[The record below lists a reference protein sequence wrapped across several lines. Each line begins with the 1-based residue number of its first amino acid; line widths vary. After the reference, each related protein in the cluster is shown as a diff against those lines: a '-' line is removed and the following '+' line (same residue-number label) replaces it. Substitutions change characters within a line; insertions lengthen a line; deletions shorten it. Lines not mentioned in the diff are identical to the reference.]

1 MFTPFINS
9 LLICVVC
16 VISFKTNVISQSYS
30 NVEIFGLENV
40 KINEKT
46 VAQITN
52 NTLIQKAQVLKNDL
66 VQQGYLACGIDSVF
80 KKDSLH
86 HKAKIYFYL
95 GEKYE
100 WVQLHFTEVN
110 KQLIQQSGYSEK
122 DYTNKPINPTKLAK
136 LIENILLY
144 YENNGYPF
152 VQVSLNEIVISNNKI
167 SASLNIVKGPLFQI
181 KSIQIKGDE
190 EVDKKIVHTLI
201 NIKEGDLFNQE
212 LIYNISSRIKETP
225 FLEEIRSAEYEFTEE
240 HCNVYLYIKNKNAN
254 SFNAIIGILP
264 SDNGKINITG
274 DARIKLLSTLHKG
287 ELLDINWRKLL
298 PLTQNLNL
306 HVNYPFL
313 FNTNFGID
321 SKFDLY
327 KKDTSYIDLN
337 IGLGVIYQLSTSSQ
351 LTAYFNN
358 RRSDLISTIP
368 YQFLT
373 QLPNF
378 ADVTITSYGILY
390 KTSTLNYKFNPTKG
404 LDFELNASAGAK
416 KIRKNSGLNEIVY
429 QGINLSSSNYRAEI
443 NAQYYIPIKRRSA
456 LKTALNSGFIINE
469 SIFEN
474 ELFRLGGNRTIRG
487 FDEES
492 IFASTYGIF
501 TLEYRYLL
509 EENSALFAFAEG
521 AKMEKNTRNSYSNFD
536 LYSFGAGINFQTKPG
551 IFSVS
556 YALGAVIGNPL
567 LIRSAK
573 IHFGFINY
581 F

>member
-1 MFTPFINS
+1 MRPKYLIARLVSILLAVSSISAQSFNHVELFGVENIKLNDKIINQ
-9 LLICVVC
+9 I
-16 VISFKTNVISQSYS
+16 
-30 NVEIFGLENV
+30 
-40 KINEKT
+40 T
-46 VAQITN
+46 VAN
-52 NTLIQKAQVLKNDL
+52 LHQKAQQLKNDIL
-66 VQQGYLACGIDSVF
+66 KQGYLTCGIDSIVKEDSVT
-80 KKDSLH
+80 KKS
-86 HKAKIYFYL
+86 KIYFYL
-95 GEKYE
+95 GDQYE
-100 WVQLHFTEVN
+100 WISLQFSDAN

-122 DYTNKPINPTKLAK
+122 EYINTPINPIKFNKLVDK
-136 LIENILLY
+136 ILMYL
-144 YENNGYPF
+144 ENNGYPF
-152 VQVSLNEIVISNNKI
+152 AQVSLKDITINNSKI
-167 SASLNIVKGPLFQI
+167 SASLVIDKGPLI
-181 KSIQIKGDE
+181 VIHSILIKGDDA
-190 EVDKKIVHTLI
+190 VDKKIVYTLI
-201 NIKEGDLFNQE
+201 NISEGSLFNQE

-225 FLEEIRSAEYEFTEE
+225 FLQEIRAAEYEFIEDKCTL
-240 HCNVYLYIKNKNAN
+240 YLYVKNKNAN

-287 ELLDINWRKLL
+287 ELLDVNWRKLL

-306 HVNYPFL
+306 HINYPYL
-313 FNTNFGID
+313 FSTNFGID

-337 IGLGVIYQLSTSSQ
+337 LSLGITYQLNTYSQ
-351 LTAYFNN
+351 LTTYFNS
-358 RRSDLISTIP
+358 RKSDLISTIP
-368 YQFLT
+368 FQYMT
-373 QLPNF
+373 SLPNF
-378 ADVTITSYGILY
+378 ADVTIQSYGLLY

-404 LDFELNASAGAK
+404 IDFELNISAGSK
-416 KIRKNSGLNEIVY
+416 KIRKNAGLNEIVY
-429 QGINLSSSNYRAEI
+429 QGVQLNSTNYRTEL
-443 NAQYYIPIKRRSA
+443 NAHYFIPLKKRST
-456 LKTALNSGFIINE
+456 LKTSINGGFIINE

-492 IFASTYGIF
+492 IFASSFGIF

-509 EENSALFAFAEG
+509 EENSALFAFIEG
-521 AKMEKNTRNSYSNFD
+521 AKLEKNTRNSYSKSD

-556 YALGAVIGNPL
+556 YALGAQVGNPL

>member
-1 MFTPFINS
+1 MYT
-9 LLICVVC
+9 
-16 VISFKTNVISQSYS
+16 SFFNNVISILFCAISFHINVNSQSNAYVDIYG
-30 NVEIFGLENV
+30 VESV
-40 KINEKT
+40 KLNEKT
-46 VAQITN
+46 IAQLTN

-66 VQQGYLACGIDSVF
+66 IQQGYLACGIDSIF
-80 KKDSLH
+80 KKDSIH
-86 HKAKIYFYL
+86 QKAKIYFYL

-100 WVQLHFTEVN
+100 WVELRFTEVN
-110 KQLIQQSGYSEK
+110 KQLLQQSGYSEK
-122 DYTNKPINPTKLAK
+122 DYTNKPINPTKLTQ

-152 VQVSLNEIVISNNKI
+152 VQVSLEEIIFSNAKI
-167 SASLNIVKGPLFQI
+167 SASLIIDKGPLIQI
-181 KSIQIKGDE
+181 NLIQIKGDE
-190 EVDKKIVHTLI
+190 TVDKKIVHTLI
-201 NIKEGDLFNQE
+201 NLKEGDLFNQE
-212 LIYNISSRIKETP
+212 LIYSISSRIKETP
-225 FLEEIRSAEYEFTEE
+225 FLEEIRPAEYEFTDEK
-240 HCNVYLYIKNKNAN
+240 CNVYLYIKNKNAN

-264 SDNGKINITG
+264 SDNGRINITG

-337 IGLGVIYQLSTSSQ
+337 IGLGVIYQLNTSSQ

-390 KTSTLNYKFNPTKG
+390 KTTSLNYKFNPTKG

-429 QGINLSSSNYRAEI
+429 QGINLNSSNYRAEV
-443 NAQYYIPIKRRSA
+443 NAQYFLPIKKRST
-456 LKTALNSGFIINE
+456 LKTALNSGFILNE

-492 IFASTYGIF
+492 IFASTYGIV

-521 AKMEKNTRNSYSNFD
+521 AKMEKNTRNSYSKFD

-551 IFSVS
+551 IFSLS
-556 YALGAVIGNPL
+556 YALGAVFGNPL

>member
-9 LLICVVC
+9 LFICLVC
-16 VISFKTNVISQSYS
+16 VISFNPNVISQSFS
-30 NVEIFGLENV
+30 NVVIFGLENV

-66 VQQGYLACGIDSVF
+66 VQQGYLASGIDSVF

-86 HKAKIYFYL
+86 QKAKIYFYL

-110 KQLIQQSGYSEK
+110 KQLLQQSGYSEK
-122 DYTNKPINPTKLAK
+122 DYTNKPINPTKLTK
-136 LIENILLY
+136 LIKNILLY

-152 VQVSLNEIVISNNKI
+152 VQVSLNEIVISSNKI
-167 SASLNIVKGPLFQI
+167 SASLNIDKGPLIQI

-190 EVDKKIVHTLI
+190 EVDKKIVHTLV

-225 FLEEIRSAEYEFTEE
+225 FLEEIRSTEYEFTEE
-240 HCNVYLYIKNKNAN
+240 HCNIYLYIKNKNAN

-264 SDNGKINITG
+264 SDNSKINITG

-351 LTAYFNN
+351 LTAYYNN
-358 RRSDLISTIP
+358 RRSDLISTTP

-404 LDFELNASAGAK
+404 LDFELNANAGSK

-443 NAQYYIPIKRRSA
+443 NVQYYIPIKRRST

-474 ELFRLGGNRTIRG
+474 ELYRLGGNRTIRG

-501 TLEYRYLL
+501 TLEYRYLF
-509 EENSALFAFAEG
+509 EENSALFAFVEG
-521 AKMEKNTRNSYSNFD
+521 AKMEKNMRNSYSNFD

-556 YALGAVIGNPL
+556 YALGAVVGNPL